1 MTRPAPE
8 VAHNAA
14 GPGEN
19 ESGNLAYAA
28 RRRKELERSPVQNT
42 GRTPT
47 QFPHS
52 SRKCPPRQEEPPLP
66 LLPRLPSTGSPR
78 FARRLPFTRR
88 GLRRGLL
95 RPPLRRRRTLGADP
109 VRAARALLA
118 LLESLEQV
126 ERIVDPA
133 GLDGR
138 LDDVELRPRERSR
151 HGH

>member
-14 GPGEN
+14 GPDEN

-52 SRKCPPRQEEPPLP
+52 SRKCPPTPGGAPPAPPTSVAVHGVASVRAQAPVHAAGVEE
-66 LLPRLPSTGSPR
+66 GSPAPSAPAAPD
-78 FARRLPFTRR
+78 ARSRSGPSRS
-88 GLRRGLL
+88 
-95 RPPLRRRRTLGADP
+95 RPPR
-109 VRAARALLA
+109 
-118 LLESLEQV
+118 
-126 ERIVDPA
+126 PA
-133 GLDGR
+133 G
-138 LDDVELRPRERSR
+138 VA
-151 HGH
+151 